1 MQKALPT
8 HTQVVVIGGGI
19 VGSATAYHLA
29 KNGWSVVLLERKKLT
44 SGTTWHAAGLVSETQ
59 GVPVMS
65 ALAKYGLDLM
75 ESLPAETGQET
86 GFRRNGSMTVALTE
100 ARMQELRR
108 KVDYAHSCGLQAE
121 EISVAEAQE
130 RWPLLAT
137 DGAQGAFWFPG
148 DGYTNPIDTTMALA
162 KGARLHGAQIFEDTK
177 VYKLVQEAGSV
188 VGVETE
194 QGLIRAEHVVNATG
208 MWAREFGL
216 QHDSQIPLHYT
227 NHYYVVTD
235 PIDGVHDD
243 LPVLR
248 VMDEYA
254 YYKADA
260 GKLLIGCSEP
270 NAKPWLPEQGLPES
284 FEFDELPV
292 DDEHL
297 MPVLEKALERVPVL
311 AETGI
316 RKFFNGPECFTAD
329 AKHYLGP
336 VAEVKG
342 LWVAAG
348 FNSTGIQNGPGAGKA
363 LAEWIMH
370 GHMTMDLTDVDS
382 RRINPRL
389 NARSYT
395 ADKAAETLAH
405 AYAMHWPYTRKT
417 VARGMRRTPFYAVQ
431 KAAGAQFASANGWER
446 PLYYGRPMTDS
457 FKRQDWFDDWRD
469 EHLALREDVGLLD
482 LTFGRFYIDGKDA
495 VAAMQ
500 RLCNSNMAMPVG
512 QLVYC
517 QMLNPQGGIEADVTV
532 ARLSQQRYVVMA
544 SAGAEA
550 QTYNWLASQ
559 LGDDQVSLINMSS
572 AEVTLAVMGPRSRN
586 LLQAL
591 TPTSLAK
598 EDFAFGRFVDL
609 DIGYVPVR
617 AQRITYVGELGWEL
631 HVATEYA
638 QQLCET
644 LMAVDSPPR
653 WCGAMAVDSCRQE
666 KGFRHWGHDMG
677 PFDDPL
683 AAGLGFCCDYSTDFI
698 GKQALLEKKATGPS
712 SRLLQLQLLDD
723 QALLFGKEPILRDGR
738 IVGRLT
744 SATYAWSLGSAMG
757 MGYVPTAG
765 IAADAML
772 AADYGVVVEGKLVP
786 AKVSLRA
793 FYDPKHER
801 MRA

>member
-1 MQKALPT
+1 MHKTIPS
-8 HTQVVVIGGGI
+8 HTQVVVIGGGV
-19 VGSATAYHLA
+19 VGCATAYHLA
-29 KNGWSVVLLERKKLT
+29 KNGCSVVLLERKKLT

-75 ESLPAETGQET
+75 QSLPQETGQET
-86 GFRRNGSMTVALTE
+86 GFRRNGSITVALTS

-121 EISVAEAQE
+121 EISLDAAKE
-130 RWPLLAT
+130 RWPLLST
-137 DGAQGAFWFPG
+137 HGAEGAFWFPG

-162 KGARLHGAQIFEDTK
+162 KGARLYGAQIFEDTK
-177 VYKLVQEAGSV
+177 VTRLVKSSGAV
-188 VGVETE
+188 VGVETC
-194 QGLIRAEHVVNATG
+194 QGLIRADHVVNATG

-216 QHDSQIPLHYT
+216 QHDAHIPLHYT

-235 PIDGVHDD
+235 PIDGVDD
-243 LPVLR
+243 SLPVLR

-270 NAKPWLPEQGLPES
+270 NAKPWLPEHGLPDS

-297 MPVLEKALERVPVL
+297 MPVLEQALERVPVL

-336 VAEVKG
+336 VADVKG

-382 RRINPRL
+382 RRINASL
-389 NARSYT
+389 NSRPYT

-417 VARGMRRTPFYAVQ
+417 VARGMRRTPFYAAQ
-431 KAAGAQFASANGWER
+431 QAAGANFTSANGWER

-457 FKRQDWFDDWRD
+457 FNRQDWFDDWRD
-469 EHLALREDVGLLD
+469 EHLALRQDVGLLD
-482 LTFGRFYIDGKDA
+482 LTFGRFVIDGNEA
-495 VAAMQ
+495 ETVMQ
-500 RLCNSNMAMPVG
+500 RLCNANMAVNTG

-517 QMLNPQGGIEADVTV
+517 QMLNEQGGIEADVTV
-532 ARLSQQRYVVMA
+532 ARLSANRYLVMA
-544 SAGAEA
+544 SAGAES

-559 LGDDQVSLINMSS
+559 LTDQPVSLLNMTSS
-572 AEVTLAVMGPRSRN
+572 EVTLALMGPRSRD
-586 LLQAL
+586 LLQPL
-591 TPTSLAK
+591 TVTSLSN
-598 EDFAFGRFVDL
+598 EDFGFGQFADL
-609 DIGYVPVR
+609 YVGYVPVR

-638 QQLCET
+638 QQLYET
-644 LMAVDSPPR
+644 LMQAEQPPR
-653 WCGAMAVDSCRQE
+653 LCGAMAVDSCRQE
-666 KGFRHWGHDMG
+666 KGFRHWGHDIG
-677 PFDDPL
+677 PFDDPIS
-683 AAGLGFCCDYSTDFI
+683 AGLGFCCDFDTDFI
-698 GKQALLEKKATGPS
+698 GKQALLSKKQQPLT
-712 SRLLQLQLLDD
+712 SRILQFSLRDS
-723 QALLFGKEPILRDGR
+723 APLLFGKEPILRNGK

-744 SATYAWSLGSAMG
+744 SATYAWSLGNAMG
-757 MGYVPTAG
+757 MGYVPSHG
-765 IAADAML
+765 LSNDEL
-772 AADYGVVVEGKLVP
+772 LGADYAVKVEGQLVP
-786 AKVSLRA
+786 SKVSLKA
-793 FYDPKHER
+793 FYDPQHKR
-801 MRA
+801 MRL